1 MTGNTIDATEAQ
13 AAEIGGGLVRIEVTE
28 QTARHSWQHH
38 RRFGNILPRNADDL
52 ESSARERGSNPEQW
66 RISYHDVPLANF
78 VSIEAYSDG
87 EWTEAARRN
96 DAGEWLM
103 AEWLADAIRAAG
115 AVAWGQS
122 AEAASAVGGCVVLP
136 PCDPNIR
143 CRLRKATNRRIQA

>member
-52 ESSARERGSNPEQW
+52 ESSARERGSDPEQW

-103 AEWLADAIRAAG
+103 GEMARG
-115 AVAWGQS
+115 RHSRGGS
-122 AEAASAVGGCVVLP
+122 GGVGTVSRSGL
-136 PCDPNIR
+136 R
-143 CRLRKATNRRIQA
+143 RGRLRRVTPV